1 MQYGR
6 RSATSS
12 PQLRIVLSLKLHR
25 KSLLDLRMFFL
36 VTITSDRG
44 QTAASRGV
52 PGLLS
57 FDFSPFLRRN
67 QEPLHL
73 GRQARAGWQPSNWLV
88 PPPLAASQP
97 LTPPLTCTSKTT
109 DGKKETSNHFS
120 FKMNSW
126 AYFGNMYHYHTR
138 SILIGGESLLRNGH
152 SGSWSRNCVPS
163 SIFK

>member
-25 KSLLDLRMFFL
+25 KRLLHLRMFFL

-44 QTAASRGV
+44 QKAASRRMPV
-52 PGLLS
+52 LLS
-57 FDFSPFLRRN
+57 FHLSSFLRRN

-97 LTPPLTCTSKTT
+97 LTAPLMCTSKTT
-109 DGKKETSNHFS
+109 DGKESSEHFS
-120 FKMNSW
+120 FKMSSW
-126 AYFGNMYHYHTR
+126 AHFENITR
-138 SILIGGESLLRNGH
+138 GQSNSESHFLDMVRASLDRESAFLRI
-152 SGSWSRNCVPS
+152 S
-163 SIFK
+163 SNNQIF

>member
-25 KSLLDLRMFFL
+25 KRLLDLRMFFL

-52 PGLLS
+52 PVLSS

-97 LTPPLTCTSKTT
+97 LAAPLTSKTT
-109 DGKKETSNHFS
+109 EGKKENSEHFS

-126 AYFGNMYHYHTR
+126 EHFEIMYHYQY
-138 SILIGGESLLRNGH
+138 
-152 SGSWSRNCVPS
+152 
-163 SIFK
+163 

>member
-6 RSATSS
+6 HSATSS

-25 KSLLDLRMFFL
+25 KRLLDLRMCFL

-52 PGLLS
+52 PVLLS
-57 FDFSPFLRRN
+57 FDLSPFLRRN

-97 LTPPLTCTSKTT
+97 LAAPLTCTSKTT
-109 DGKKETSNHFS
+109 NGEKENSEHFS
-120 FKMNSW
+120 FKMSSW
-126 AYFGNMYHYHTR
+126 AHFENITR
-138 SILIGGESLLRNGH
+138 GQSNSESHFLDMVRASLDRESAFLRI
-152 SGSWSRNCVPS
+152 S
-163 SIFK
+163 SNNQIF

>member
-6 RSATSS
+6 HSATSS

-25 KSLLDLRMFFL
+25 KRLLDLRMFFL

-52 PGLLS
+52 PVLLS
-57 FDFSPFLRRN
+57 FHLSSFLRRN

-97 LTPPLTCTSKTT
+97 LAAPLKCTSKTT
-109 DGKKETSNHFS
+109 DGKKENSEHFS
-120 FKMNSW
+120 FKMSSRGH
-126 AYFGNMYHYHTR
+126 FENMFHSHTQ
-138 SILIGGESLLRNGH
+138 SILLLRNGQ
-152 SGSWSRNCVPS
+152 SGLSREYAFLRVS
-163 SIFK
+163 SNNQIF

>member
-25 KSLLDLRMFFL
+25 KGLLELRMCFL

-44 QTAASRGV
+44 QTAGSRGV
-52 PGLLS
+52 TALLS
-57 FDFSPFLRRN
+57 LDLSPFLRRN

-97 LTPPLTCTSKTT
+97 LAAPLKCTSKTT
-109 DGKKETSNHFS
+109 DGKESSEHFS
-120 FKMNSW
+120 FKMSSW
-126 AYFGNMYHYHTR
+126 AHFENITPGQSNSESHFLEMVGASLDR
-138 SILIGGESLLRNGH
+138 ESAFLRISSNNLI
-152 SGSWSRNCVPS
+152 
-163 SIFK
+163 F